1 MLRILTA
8 GESHGPAC
16 LAVIE
21 GMPAGVKVRLED
33 VNQDLKRRRSD
44 FGRGGRKHIEEDKA
58 EILSGIRYGQTLGSP
73 IALMV
78 KNADFANWREAMS
91 LEETKKPAPK
101 ITTPRPG
108 HADLAGAIKY
118 GQDDIRNISERASAR
133 ETVARVMA
141 GAVVKQMLAEFDV
154 RIASHTVQIGAV
166 TLARDYSF
174 DKVAGVFDI
183 DPDIR
188 CIDSETSQKMKEA
201 IEQAAA
207 NKDTLGGVV
216 EVIATGVPV
225 GLGSVMHYDR
235 RLDGKIA
242 QALSSIPSAKAVEI
256 GNAISGAAM
265 FGSEFHDP
273 ISPKGTRFTRKTN
286 NSGGIEGGM
295 TNGQNIVCRVYHK
308 PISTL
313 GEPLETVDMAT
324 RKSAKASV
332 ERSDICAVP
341 RAGVIAEAMLALVLG
356 EAIIEKFGGDHINE
370 MKRNFSAYLKEK
382 NL

>member
-1 MLRILTA
+1 
-8 GESHGPAC
+8 
-16 LAVIE
+16 
-21 GMPAGVKVRLED
+21 
-33 VNQDLKRRRSD
+33 
-44 FGRGGRKHIEEDKA
+44 
-58 EILSGIRYGQTLGSP
+58 
-73 IALMV
+73 
-78 KNADFANWREAMS
+78 
-91 LEETKKPAPK
+91 
-101 ITTPRPG
+101 
-108 HADLAGAIKY
+108 
-118 GQDDIRNISERASAR
+118 
-133 ETVARVMA
+133 
-141 GAVVKQMLAEFDV
+141 
-154 RIASHTVQIGAV
+154 
-166 TLARDYSF
+166 
-174 DKVAGVFDI
+174 
-183 DPDIR
+183 
-188 CIDSETSQKMKEA
+188 
-201 IEQAAA
+201 
-207 NKDTLGGVV
+207 
-216 EVIATGVPV
+216 
-225 GLGSVMHYDR
+225 LGSVMHYDR